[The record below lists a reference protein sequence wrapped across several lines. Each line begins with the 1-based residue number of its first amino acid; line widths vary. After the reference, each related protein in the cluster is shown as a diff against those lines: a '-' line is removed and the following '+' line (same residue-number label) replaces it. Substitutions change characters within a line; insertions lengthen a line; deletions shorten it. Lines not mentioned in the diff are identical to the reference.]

1 MRTIGPADNEPA
13 GGRGV
18 SSRRTG
24 AWIGDGATM
33 RSAVQAMKASPNAA
47 ERRIRFVA
55 RRMFF
60 ESEPMSVCD
69 QRRPRGQGTYD
80 MESYRIRSP
89 AQTFV
94 VTSSARLVTSWS
106 RTPWHG

>member
-1 MRTIGPADNEPA
+1 MRTVGPADNEPA
-13 GGRGV
+13 GGRGA

-60 ESEPMSVCD
+60 ESEPMRGVRPAPAARGGNLRQGKLQD
-69 QRRPRGQGTYD
+69 QATGANICCNELDQA
-80 MESYRIRSP
+80 SLS
-89 AQTFV
+89 F
-94 VTSSARLVTSWS
+94 VTSAC
-106 RTPWHG
+106 

>member
-1 MRTIGPADNEPA
+1 MRTVGPADNEPA

-55 RRMFF
+55 RRMLF

-80 MESYRIRSP
+80 KESYRIRP
-89 AQTFV
+89 AAQTFV
-94 VTSSARLVTSWS
+94 VTNSTKRVSASSQARAKC
-106 RTPWHG
+106 